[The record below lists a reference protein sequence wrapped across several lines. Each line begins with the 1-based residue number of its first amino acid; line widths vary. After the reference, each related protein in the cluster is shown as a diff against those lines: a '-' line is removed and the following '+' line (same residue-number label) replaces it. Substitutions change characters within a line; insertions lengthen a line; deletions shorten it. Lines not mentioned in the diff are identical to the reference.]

1 MEKLMCEHFSQ
12 KIIEYGFNQLK
23 KKPTCKCFG
32 LNSVFQKRMIYVHT
46 NFNTSAISGE
56 KICNGLFFY
65 FIMIKI
71 CCDERSL
78 RESNFQVHNLTTYIP
93 SLQVEFINNCIF
105 SYNIH
110 ISCTIFVVSQKRIK
124 FSM

>member
-1 MEKLMCEHFSQ
+1 MEKLMCEHFLQ
-12 KIIEYGFNQLK
+12 KIIEYGLNQLK
-23 KKPTCKCFG
+23 KKTTCKCFG

-110 ISCTIFVVSQKRIK
+110 ISCIIFVVSQTLEKN
-124 FSM
+124 

>member
-12 KIIEYGFNQLK
+12 KIIEYGLIQLKK

-32 LNSVFQKRMIYVHT
+32 LNSVFQKRIIYVHT
-46 NFNTSAISGE
+46 NLNTSAISGE
-56 KICNGLFFY
+56 KICNGLFF
-65 FIMIKI
+65 IMIKI

-78 RESNFQVHNLTTYIP
+78 REFHFQVHNLTTYIP

-105 SYNIH
+105 SYSIH

-124 FSM
+124 CST

>member
-1 MEKLMCEHFSQ
+1 MFTLILTRPQ
-12 KIIEYGFNQLK
+12 YLGK
-23 KKPTCKCFG
+23 K
-32 LNSVFQKRMIYVHT
+32 SVMV
-46 NFNTSAISGE
+46 
-56 KICNGLFFY
+56 CFFY

-110 ISCTIFVVSQKRIK
+110 ISCTIFVVSQKRKQLYKNWKKLTLVHFCIGETQYTNCYLCLNMDSESPK
-124 FSM
+124 GNI